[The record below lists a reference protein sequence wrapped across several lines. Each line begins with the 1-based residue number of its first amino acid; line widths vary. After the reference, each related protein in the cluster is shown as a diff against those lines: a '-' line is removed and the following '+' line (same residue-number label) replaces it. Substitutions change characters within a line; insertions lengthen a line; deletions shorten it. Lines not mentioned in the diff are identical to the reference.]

1 MVILVCQISLIIRSA
16 WNTITCSTI
25 TIKKHTGSK
34 RLQKISLTNEQ
45 KAKFQLCMRVCF
57 WITGGL
63 VCHLKGHKNSD
74 LRSMSIIP
82 NMQKL
87 HFPKTLFQVE
97 LFYEIYWLNWLRL
110 YAIPETV
117 GCFIS
122 SSWQTYRFVYQF
134 LNFLTLQG
142 QQNWEELNRAPEID
156 NSDIKSI

>member
-1 MVILVCQISLIIRSA
+1 MLVLEANMYLLNTILINYYKKICRWWISSNTFKKIVILVCQISLIIRSA

-25 TIKKHTGSK
+25 TINQHTGSK

-110 YAIPETV
+110 LPEL
-117 GCFIS
+117 CLFH
-122 SSWQTYRFVYQF
+122 
-134 LNFLTLQG
+134 L
-142 QQNWEELNRAPEID
+142 
-156 NSDIKSI
+156 